1 MRFIRCAVTKQRWLQ
16 IKKEL
21 ILILKLFPGVLRGH
35 CSGRIL
41 KCIKIKKIKIFDKY
55 LFLKDI

>member
-41 KCIKIKKIKIFDKY
+41 KCRKIFDKY